1 MDFKFNYSI
10 CACIKDENEYL
21 DEWVEYHL
29 NLGFEHIWLY
39 DNFSKEPVKE
49 YIKNKPYSSNITVI
63 EWKEKIL
70 PQISAYEHFINSFEK
85 YTEWVTFID
94 IDEFYDFYSD
104 KTIDEVIK
112 RYPDNKLGAIKFC
125 WKMFNADG
133 QIKKLPGGV
142 RERFRRQVRNY
153 GVWDGKYIC
162 KPAAIEHPKV
172 HYCITKPG
180 YSFIG
185 VLGDP
190 IAHPMDVCHD
200 FSICSIDHYYTRSLE
215 EWEAKIKRG
224 TSDEN
229 CRKNYGDFFNY
240 NLDLLPYVDWSLASS
255 EQDAHCDIIC
265 KYAVC
270 LCIKD
275 EGEYLDEW
283 IKHHLNVG
291 FEHIFIYD
299 NNSKIPVKEYV
310 KGKEYQDKVTII
322 PWDLTD
328 DPQNKAY
335 QHFCKIYRNK
345 VEWCSFLDID
355 EFFTPTEKDTT
366 VDKLISYYKDKYGDT
381 LGAVHFAW
389 RVYNADGQT
398 TWDHTKGVKERFHK
412 VVPNLDPS
420 GGKYICKLKCVKLPH
435 IHHLFLNTGYKYIDE
450 SGNDISAILNSKTAS
465 DHSTNI
471 CSIDH
476 YYTKSL
482 EEWCNKIRRGSA
494 DNVVSRNY
502 MMFFDYNPD
511 LIQYADEKLKDW
523 NQMRSGGSNKDDD

>member
-1 MDFKFNYSI
+1 MYKYSI

-21 DEWVEYHL
+21 DEWVNYHL
-29 NLGFEHIWLY
+29 HLGFEHIWLY
-39 DNFSKEPVKE
+39 DNFSSNPVSE
-49 YIKNKPYSSNITVI
+49 YIKDKEWASEITVI
-63 EWKEKIL
+63 EWKEKII
-70 PQISAYEHFINSFEK
+70 PQVSAYAHFIKNFGDI
-85 YTEWVTFID
+85 TEWVTFID
-94 IDEFYDFYSD
+94 IDEFYDLVVD
-104 KTIDEVIK
+104 KNIDELMQ
-112 RYPDNKLGAIKFC
+112 RYPDVGAVKFS

-142 RERFRRQVRNY
+142 RERFHKQVKNY

-162 KPAAIEHPKV
+162 KPAAIQQPKV
-172 HYCITKPG
+172 HYCIMKPEQ
-180 YSFIG
+180 SFVG
-185 VLGDP
+185 VLGAP
-190 IAHPMDVCHD
+190 ISHPMDVCHD
-200 FSICSIDHYYTRSLE
+200 YSICSIDHYYTRSLE

-255 EQDAHCDIIC
+255 EQKANCDIKC

-275 EGEYLDEW
+275 ESEYLDEW
-283 IKHHLNVG
+283 IKHHLALG
-291 FEHIFIYD
+291 FEHVFIYD
-299 NNSKIPVKEYV
+299 NNSKIPVKTYIE
-310 KGKEYQDKVTII
+310 GKNYQDKITII

-335 QHFCKIYRNK
+335 QHFVKIYRNK

-355 EFFTPTEKDTT
+355 EFFTPQEKNITI
-366 VDKLISYYKDKYGDT
+366 DKLIADYIDKYGDS

-389 RVYNADGQT
+389 KVYNADGQL

-412 VVPNLDPS
+412 IVPNQDPS
-420 GGKYICKLKCVKLPH
+420 GGKYICRLRCVKLPH
-435 IHHLFLNTGYKYIDE
+435 IHHLYLNDGYKYIDE
-450 SGNDISAILNSKTAS
+450 KGKDITYLINTKKAS
-465 DHSTNI
+465 THSTDI
-471 CSIDH
+471 VSINH

-482 EEWCNKIRRGSA
+482 EEWCNKINRGSA
-494 DNVVSRNY
+494 DNIVSRNY
-502 MMFFDYNPD
+502 MQFFDYNPD

-523 NQMRSGGSNKDDD
+523 NQTKSGGFGKNGK